1 MEPYRKLT
9 FSYILCKC
17 NDLEP
22 GPIDRKKCLTHVLVT
37 CIVRAVTAVSQAT
50 NANASTFIYP
60 TSHGN
65 LTYALKAA
73 TTGDVYMHLQAPA
86 TYQWIGVGTG
96 SEMDGS
102 VMFIVYEGADKDSKC
117 TQYLQDP

>member
-1 MEPYRKLT
+1 M
-9 FSYILCKC
+9 
-17 NDLEP
+17 
-22 GPIDRKKCLTHVLVT
+22 
-37 CIVRAVTAVSQAT
+37 SQAT

-73 TTGDVYMHLQAPA
+73 NTGDLYMHLQAPA

-96 SEMDGS
+96 SGMDGS
-102 VMFIVYEGADKDSKC
+102 VMFIVYEGADKDSEC
-117 TQYLQDP
+117 SHYLQDPIESRSPHYRRDFVATALRRP

>member
-1 MEPYRKLT
+1 
-9 FSYILCKC
+9 
-17 NDLEP
+17 
-22 GPIDRKKCLTHVLVT
+22 
-37 CIVRAVTAVSQAT
+37 VSRAT

-65 LTYALKAA
+65 LTYVLNAA
-73 TTGDVYMHLQAPA
+73 TTGDLYMYLHAPA

-102 VMFIVYEGADKDSKC
+102 VMFIVYEGADRDSEC
-117 TQYLQDP
+117 TCYLRNPVESHSPH